1 MESKEGREMKKKVIV
16 GLLLMAVIGIG
27 VWKFHKKSEREEKV
41 YSIISVHKKQGNGYI
56 EAKGRVEVNDTIS
69 VFVDKSLKVKEIF
82 VKEGDYVEKGQIL
95 MTFDDLSKNKLLRA
109 MERERLQLQKL
120 KRNYEVERSLEKIGG
135 ASLNSLKDM
144 QEEIRIHELNLEE
157 YQEDF
162 QKTASEIVS
171 PANGTVSSLTA
182 QENYL
187 VNTDTPLLKIAD
199 LSNIKIV
206 LEIPEYNVRYLKLG
220 EKLSL
225 QPEIFEEK
233 ESFSGEIVRIGK
245 IAKVSPSTS
254 ENILEVEVK
263 PLEEIP
269 YIVPGFK
276 VSAKIELQETKEE
289 KRILIPKTALL
300 EENGSFY
307 VFSLAENQLAMKKGV
322 EAEILS
328 GQEAAIL
335 KGLQEGDKI
344 IANPDVSL
352 KEGDKILDSN
362 QKSK

>member
-1 MESKEGREMKKKVIV
+1 M
-16 GLLLMAVIGIG
+16 
-27 VWKFHKKSEREEKV
+27 
-41 YSIISVHKKQGNGYI
+41 
-56 EAKGRVEVNDTIS
+56 IS
-69 VFVDKSLKVKEIF
+69 VFVDKPLKVKEIF

-95 MTFDDLSKNKLLRA
+95 MTFDDLSKNKLLRS
-109 MERERLQLQKL
+109 MEKEKLQLQKL
-120 KRNYEVERSLEKIGG
+120 RRNYEIEMSLEKIGG

-144 QEEIRIHELNLEE
+144 REEIRLHELSLEE
-157 YQEDF
+157 LNEDF
-162 QKTASEIVS
+162 RKTASEILS
-171 PANGTVSSLTA
+171 PANGTISSLTA

-187 VNTDTPLLKIAD
+187 VNTDSPLLKIAD

-225 QPEIFEEK
+225 APEIFEEK
-233 ESFSGEIVRIGK
+233 VFGEIIRIGK
-245 IAKVSPSTS
+245 IAKVSSITS

-276 VSAKIELQETKEE
+276 VSARIQLQGDKEE

-307 VFSLAENQLAMKKGV
+307 VFLVGEEQKVSKIVV

-328 GQEAAIL
+328 GKEAAIL
-335 KGLQEGDKI
+335 KGLKEGDI
-344 IANPDVSL
+344 IISNPDVSL
-352 KEGDKILDSN
+352 KEGDRILDSN
-362 QKSK
+362 KKDQ

>member
-1 MESKEGREMKKKVIV
+1 M
-16 GLLLMAVIGIG
+16 
-27 VWKFHKKSEREEKV
+27 
-41 YSIISVHKKQGNGYI
+41 
-56 EAKGRVEVNDTIS
+56 IS
-69 VFVDKSLKVKEIF
+69 VFVDKPLKVKEIF

-95 MTFDDLSKNKLLRA
+95 MTFDDLSKNKLLRS
-109 MERERLQLQKL
+109 MEKEKLQLQKL
-120 KRNYEVERSLEKIGG
+120 RRNYEIEMSLEKIGG

-144 QEEIRIHELNLEE
+144 REEIRLHELSLEE
-157 YQEDF
+157 LNEDF
-162 QKTASEIVS
+162 RKTASEILS
-171 PANGTVSSLTA
+171 PANGTISSLTA

-187 VNTDTPLLKIAD
+187 VNTDSPLLKIAD

-225 QPEIFEEK
+225 APEIFEEK
-233 ESFSGEIVRIGK
+233 ESFSGEIIRIGK
-245 IAKVSPSTS
+245 IAKVSSITS

-276 VSAKIELQETKEE
+276 VSARIQLQGDKEE

-307 VFSLAENQLAMKKGV
+307 VFLVGEEQKVSKIVV

-328 GQEAAIL
+328 GKEAAIL
-335 KGLQEGDKI
+335 KGLKEGDI
-344 IANPDVSL
+344 IISNPDVSL
-352 KEGDKILDSN
+352 KEGDRILDSN
-362 QKSK
+362 KKDQ

>member
-1 MESKEGREMKKKVIV
+1 MKKKTILLIMIVILLAV
-16 GLLLMAVIGIG
+16 LGL
-27 VWKFHKKSEREEKV
+27 WKYYKITKKEEKV
-41 YSIISVHKKQGNGYI
+41 YSTIEIHKKQGNGYI
-56 EAKGRVEVNDTIS
+56 EAKGKVEVNDMIS
-69 VFVDKSLKVKEIF
+69 VFVDKPLKVKEIF

-95 MTFDDLSKNKLLRA
+95 MTFDDLSKNKLLRS
-109 MERERLQLQKL
+109 MEKEKLQLQKL
-120 KRNYEVERSLEKIGG
+120 RRNYEIEKSLEKIGG

-144 QEEIRIHELNLEE
+144 REEIRLHELTLEE
-157 YQEDF
+157 LNEDF
-162 QKTASEIVS
+162 RKTASEILS
-171 PANGTVSSLTA
+171 PANGTISSLTA

-187 VNTDTPLLKIAD
+187 VNTDSPLLKIAD

-225 QPEIFEEK
+225 APEIFEEK
-233 ESFSGEIVRIGK
+233 ESFSGEIIRIGK
-245 IAKVSPSTS
+245 IAKVSSITS

-276 VSAKIELQETKEE
+276 VSARIQLQGDKEE

-307 VFSLAENQLAMKKGV
+307 VFLVGEEQKVSKIVV

-328 GQEAAIL
+328 GKEAAIL
-335 KGLQEGDKI
+335 KGLKEGDI
-344 IANPDVSL
+344 IISNPDVSL
-352 KEGDKILDSN
+352 KEGDRILDSN
-362 QKSK
+362 KKDQ

>member
-1 MESKEGREMKKKVIV
+1 MRKKIIL
-16 GLLLMAVIGIG
+16 GMLLILLLGLG
-27 VWKFHKKSEREEKV
+27 LWKYQKKSKKEEKL
-41 YSIISVHKKQGNGYI
+41 YSVTEVHRKDGNGYI

-69 VFVDKSLKVKEIF
+69 VFVDKALKVKEIF

-109 MERERLQLQKL
+109 MEKEKLELQKL
-120 KRNYEVERSLEKIGG
+120 RRNYEVERSLEKIGG

-144 QEEIRIHELNLEE
+144 QEQIRLHELNLEE
-157 YQEDF
+157 LNEDF
-162 QKTASEIVS
+162 QKTASQIAS
-171 PANGTVSSLTA
+171 PANGTISSLTA

-187 VNTDTPLLKIAD
+187 VNTDSPLLKIAD
-199 LSNIKIV
+199 LSDIKIV

-225 QPEIFEEK
+225 RPEIFEEK
-233 ESFSGEIVRIGK
+233 ESFSGEIIRIGK
-245 IAKVSPSTS
+245 IAKVSSVSS

-276 VSAKIELQETKEE
+276 VSARIQLQEESEE
-289 KRILIPKTALL
+289 KRILIPKTALM
-300 EENGSFY
+300 EENGNFY
-307 VFSLAENQLAMKKGV
+307 VFRVGEGEKAAKQVV

-328 GQEAAIL
+328 GQEAAVL
-335 KGLQEGDKI
+335 KGLTEGDRI
-344 IANPDVSL
+344 ISNPDVTL

-362 QKSK
+362 KRRK

>member
-1 MESKEGREMKKKVIV
+1 MKKKMILLIIFVI
-16 GLLLMAVIGIG
+16 LLFSLSF
-27 VWKFHKKSEREEKV
+27 WKYHKKSNKEEKI
-41 YSIISVHKKQGNGYI
+41 YSIITVYKKQGNGYI
-56 EAKGRVEVNDTIS
+56 EAKGNVEVNDTIS
-69 VFVDKSLKVKEIF
+69 VFVDKALKVKEIF

-109 MERERLQLQKL
+109 MEKEKLELQKL
-120 KRNYEVERSLEKIGG
+120 RRNYEVERSLEKIGG

-144 QEEIRIHELNLEE
+144 QEDIRLHELNLEE
-157 YQEDF
+157 LHEDF
-162 QKTASEIVS
+162 QKTASEIAS
-171 PANGTVSSLTA
+171 PANGTISSLTA

-187 VNTDTPLLKIAD
+187 VNTDSPLLKIAD

-225 QPEIFEEK
+225 RPEIFEEK

-245 IAKVSPSTS
+245 IAKVSSITS

-276 VSAKIELQETKEE
+276 VSARIQLQGEEE

-307 VFSLAENQLAMKKGV
+307 VFRVGEEQRAEKKIV

-335 KGLQEGDKI
+335 KGLVEGESI
-344 IANPDVSL
+344 IANPDVAL

-362 QKSK
+362 QKN

>member
-1 MESKEGREMKKKVIV
+1 MEV
-16 GLLLMAVIGIG
+16 L
-27 VWKFHKKSEREEKV
+27 
-41 YSIISVHKKQGNGYI
+41 YSTIEIHKKQGNGYI
-56 EAKGRVEVNDTIS
+56 EAKGKVEVNDMIS
-69 VFVDKSLKVKEIF
+69 VFVDKPLKVKEIF

-95 MTFDDLSKNKLLRA
+95 MTFDDLSKNKLLRS
-109 MERERLQLQKL
+109 MEKEKLQLQKL
-120 KRNYEVERSLEKIGG
+120 RRNYEIEKSLEKIGG

-144 QEEIRIHELNLEE
+144 REEIRLHELTLEE
-157 YQEDF
+157 LNEDF
-162 QKTASEIVS
+162 RKTASEILS
-171 PANGTVSSLTA
+171 PANGTISSLTA

-187 VNTDTPLLKIAD
+187 VNTDSPLLKIAD

-225 QPEIFEEK
+225 APEIFEEK
-233 ESFSGEIVRIGK
+233 ESFSGEIIRIGK
-245 IAKVSPSTS
+245 IAKVSSITS

-276 VSAKIELQETKEE
+276 VSARIQLQGDKEE

-307 VFSLAENQLAMKKGV
+307 VFLVGEEQKVSKIVV

-328 GQEAAIL
+328 GKEAAIL
-335 KGLQEGDKI
+335 KGLKEGDI
-344 IANPDVSL
+344 IISNPDVSL
-352 KEGDKILDSN
+352 KEGDRILDSN
-362 QKSK
+362 KKDQ